1 MEILSVSVV
10 VFTIMAGFSILFP
23 ILPFWASNLGAS
35 PFEIGLMFSAY
46 PLAQFLSSRF
56 WGRLSDKF
64 GYKVGIA
71 IGSLGFSIT
80 SLLIPLH
87 PSPIYIIAIRFLG
100 GLISSAALPSSSA
113 YIGAIS
119 SERNYAKNFG
129 IYGASLG
136 LGIVVGPF
144 IGGIASKFSLS
155 LPFIVSGLLGLLAFL
170 FTMAFVRNVKG
181 RFQEGK
187 LRAKLPKDKTI
198 LVILSFL
205 GMLVM
210 VNFEAIL
217 ALFIKDKFAL
227 GSAEV
232 GYLLGISGLIGA
244 VFQASASRV
253 INLLGYWRVI
263 AISLFGS
270 AIISLIV
277 PFSPNFPFLSL
288 LVVILVSLSGLSQPA
303 ILSLLSRGVE
313 NRGEV
318 MGAYQ
323 SATSFGR
330 IIGPAMAGFL
340 YSVNFKFP
348 FLFASFVSL
357 LSLLLWFK
365 FKNLYT
371 PV

>member
-1 MEILSVSVV
+1 MEVLSVSVV

-80 SLLIPLH
+80 SLLIPLY

-119 SERNYAKNFG
+119 SERTYAKNFG

-155 LPFIVSGLLGLLAFL
+155 LPFLFSGILGFLAFL
-170 FTMAFVRNVKG
+170 FTLAFVRNVKG
-181 RFQEGK
+181 RFQEGT

-210 VNFEAIL
+210 ANFEAIL
-217 ALFIKDKFAL
+217 ALFVKDRFAL

-244 VFQASASRV
+244 VFQASASMV

-270 AIISLIV
+270 ALISLIV
-277 PFSPNFPFLSL
+277 PFSPNFSFLSL
-288 LVVILVSLSGLSQPA
+288 LVILVSLSGLSQPA
-303 ILSLLSRGVE
+303 ILSLLSMGVE

-330 IIGPAMAGFL
+330 IIGPVMAGFL
-340 YSVNFKFP
+340 YSVNFKLP

-357 LSLLLWFK
+357 LSLLIWFK

>member
-1 MEILSVSVV
+1 
-10 VFTIMAGFSILFP
+10 
-23 ILPFWASNLGAS
+23 
-35 PFEIGLMFSAY
+35 
-46 PLAQFLSSRF
+46 
-56 WGRLSDKF
+56 
-64 GYKVGIA
+64 
-71 IGSLGFSIT
+71 
-80 SLLIPLH
+80 
-87 PSPIYIIAIRFLG
+87 
-100 GLISSAALPSSSA
+100 
-113 YIGAIS
+113 
-119 SERNYAKNFG
+119 
-129 IYGASLG
+129 

-155 LPFIVSGLLGLLAFL
+155 LPFLFSGILGFLAFL
-170 FTMAFVRNVKG
+170 FTLAFVRNVKG
-181 RFQEGK
+181 RFQEGT

-210 VNFEAIL
+210 ANFEAIL
-217 ALFIKDKFAL
+217 ALFIKDRFAL

-277 PFSPNFPFLSL
+277 PFSPNFSFLSL
-288 LVVILVSLSGLSQPA
+288 LVILVSLSGLSQPA
-303 ILSLLSRGVE
+303 ILSLLSMGVE

-330 IIGPAMAGFL
+330 IIGPVMAGFL
-340 YSVNFKFP
+340 YSVNFKLP

>member
-1 MEILSVSVV
+1 
-10 VFTIMAGFSILFP
+10 
-23 ILPFWASNLGAS
+23 
-35 PFEIGLMFSAY
+35 
-46 PLAQFLSSRF
+46 
-56 WGRLSDKF
+56 
-64 GYKVGIA
+64 
-71 IGSLGFSIT
+71 
-80 SLLIPLH
+80 
-87 PSPIYIIAIRFLG
+87 
-100 GLISSAALPSSSA
+100 
-113 YIGAIS
+113 
-119 SERNYAKNFG
+119 
-129 IYGASLG
+129 LG

-144 IGGIASKFSLS
+144 IGGITSKFSLS
-155 LPFIVSGLLGLLAFL
+155 LPFLFSGILGFLAFL
-170 FTMAFVRNVKG
+170 FTLAFVRNVKG
-181 RFQEGK
+181 RFQEGT

-210 VNFEAIL
+210 VNFEAVL
-217 ALFIKDKFAL
+217 ALFIKDRFAL
-227 GSAEV
+227 GSVEV

-270 AIISLIV
+270 ALISLIV

-303 ILSLLSRGVE
+303 ILSLLSMGVE

-318 MGAYQ
+318 MGTYQ

-330 IIGPAMAGFL
+330 IIGPAMGGFL